1 MGRRIRS
8 NTLKKTDPR
17 GNLYYVKLNTECGIL
32 YKLGF
37 TTLESVEARM
47 SYGGSDDWRYID
59 KVLMFTY
66 LPDAFEVE
74 QKLHSCLDK
83 KKAFEKYS
91 ANKDFPLSKNGQTEL
106 YIEDVLGLD
115 PYFSENQKIET
126 TRKLKDKKL
135 FVAGRTAGQDGFE
148 NILVKFLV
156 MLLAPL
162 GLAIIILMSILE
174 GGNTKKEI
182 SEFFDR
188 LTGGKRKT
196 AEEEAELKVKVKS
209 IMHKINIHNS

>member
-1 MGRRIRS
+1 MGRRVRINKLNR
-8 NTLKKTDPR
+8 TDPK

-47 SYGGSDDWRYID
+47 SYEGSDDWRYID
-59 KVLMFTY
+59 KVLMFSY

-74 QKLHSCLDK
+74 QKLHNCLNK

-91 ANKDFPLSKNGQTEL
+91 ANKAFPLRKNGQTEL

-115 PYFSENQKIET
+115 PYYSEKQKIET

-135 FVAGRTAGQDGFE
+135 FVAGKTAGQAGFE
-148 NILVKFLV
+148 NILVKFFV
-156 MLLAPL
+156 ILLAPL
-162 GLAIIILMSILE
+162 GLVVIILMSILE
-174 GGNTKKEI
+174 SGDTKKEV

-188 LTGGKRKT
+188 LTGGKRK
-196 AEEEAELKVKVKS
+196 AEEEDAEIRAKVDS
-209 IMHKINIHNS
+209 IMRKINVYNM